1 VILWGLRRL
10 DENAMRA
17 LLSVADRLGLADRDG
32 AGLLE
37 IPTGGNGRGLREA
50 GATPGMGPGYATLSR
65 SGSDGSDGSGGPG
78 PGRGAR
84 QIAQAAA
91 DGDITALY
99 LFQTDPLRDQPD
111 RALWESAL
119 QRAGLVVAHASVLTE
134 GLAEHA
140 NVIFP
145 AESHAEKEG
154 TVVHPDGRLQRMRT
168 AIAHPGAVRSGWSV
182 IAEIC
187 RRAGL
192 DTGVLTSP
200 MVFAQLVEA
209 VPFYRGL
216 TLEEIAGRG
225 VRWQDREAASEFS
238 AGDATAPGPVVVPT
252 AAAASVNG
260 RGAANG
266 ALRLGTYRPI
276 WAAPEVEISPALKFT
291 VAEQQVELSPEDALR
306 LGIGPGEVVRV
317 SQNGSS
323 LRAIAHVRTG
333 VPAGTA
339 FLAEGIATD
348 SANEFTE
355 PEVEV
360 EKA

>member
-1 VILWGLRRL
+1 
-10 DENAMRA
+10 
-17 LLSVADRLGLADRDG
+17 
-32 AGLLE
+32 
-37 IPTGGNGRGLREA
+37 
-50 GATPGMGPGYATLSR
+50 
-65 SGSDGSDGSGGPG
+65 
-78 PGRGAR
+78 
-84 QIAQAAA
+84 
-91 DGDITALY
+91 
-99 LFQTDPLRDQPD
+99 
-111 RALWESAL
+111 
-119 QRAGLVVAHASVLTE
+119 
-134 GLAEHA
+134 
-140 NVIFP
+140 
-145 AESHAEKEG
+145 
-154 TVVHPDGRLQRMRT
+154 
-168 AIAHPGAVRSGWSV
+168 
-182 IAEIC
+182 
-187 RRAGL
+187 
-192 DTGVLTSP
+192 

-225 VRWQDREAASEFS
+225 VRWQDREAASEFPY
-238 AGDATAPGPVVVPT
+238 AGATAPGPVVVPV

-266 ALRLGTYRPI
+266 ALRLGTYRSI

-323 LRAIAHVRTG
+323 LRAIVHVRTG